1 MKASSDSQLHEH
13 ITAKVAELQTEQ
25 HNTIAI
31 ICKSAAES
39 AAAYEALSHI
49 ENIKLVK
56 SNSAEY
62 EQGIVVI
69 PAYLAKG
76 IEFDAVIIYNASKDV
91 YSDESV
97 RRLFYTACTRAMH
110 ELQLYSVGEV
120 SPFILEAD
128 SRVLSL
134 LQHLDNN
141 QGVFFMQDLH
151 L

>member
-1 MKASSDSQLHEH
+1 MTKVSDYSELHDR
-13 ITAKVAELQTEQ
+13 ITSKVAELQKQQ

-76 IEFDAVIIYNASKDV
+76 IEFDAVIIYDASKDV
-91 YSDESV
+91 YSDESL

-120 SPFILEAD
+120 SPFVTGAASESFKCITKTP
-128 SRVLSL
+128 
-134 LQHLDNN
+134 
-141 QGVFFMQDLH
+141 
-151 L
+151 

>member
-1 MKASSDSQLHEH
+1 M
-13 ITAKVAELQTEQ
+13 
-25 HNTIAI
+25 
-31 ICKSAAES
+31 
-39 AAAYEALSHI
+39 
-49 ENIKLVK
+49 K

-76 IEFDAVIIYNASKDV
+76 IEFDAVIIYDASKDV

-120 SPFILEAD
+120 SPLYLRLIR
-128 SRVLSL
+128 RVLSL

-141 QGVFFMQDLH
+141 QGVFFYAGLTP
-151 L
+151 LK

>member
-1 MKASSDSQLHEH
+1 MNLHALVPEGKNINAFERDGEKPTVTKVANDIELHDCISS
-13 ITAKVAELQTEQ
+13 KVAELQKQQ

-31 ICKSAAES
+31 ICKSAVES
-39 AAAYEALSHI
+39 AAAYEALNHI

-97 RRLFYTACTRAMH
+97 QIVLHC
-110 ELQLYSVGEV
+110 LYASY
-120 SPFILEAD
+120 A
-128 SRVLSL
+128 
-134 LQHLDNN
+134 
-141 QGVFFMQDLH
+141 
-151 L
+151 

>member
-1 MKASSDSQLHEH
+1 
-13 ITAKVAELQTEQ
+13 AKVAELQKQ
-25 HNTIAI
+25 NHNTIAI
-31 ICKSAAES
+31 ICKSATES
-39 AAAYEALSHI
+39 AAAYEALRHI

-76 IEFDAVIIYNASKDV
+76 IEFDAVIIYDASEDV

-120 SPFILEAD
+120 SPFVLGAD
-128 SRVLSL
+128 SDSFELITKTP
-134 LQHLDNN
+134 
-141 QGVFFMQDLH
+141 
-151 L
+151 

>member
-1 MKASSDSQLHEH
+1 MTKVSNDSELHKH
-13 ITAKVAELQTEQ
+13 ITAKVAALQKEQ

-39 AAAYEALSHI
+39 VAAYEALNHI

-76 IEFDAVIIYNASKDV
+76 IEFDAVIIYDASKDV

-128 SRVLSL
+128 SESFELITTP
-134 LQHLDNN
+134 
-141 QGVFFMQDLH
+141 
-151 L
+151 

>member
-1 MKASSDSQLHEH
+1 MLNYKKQN
-13 ITAKVAELQTEQ
+13 

-39 AAAYEALSHI
+39 AAAYEALSPI

-76 IEFDAVIIYNASKDV
+76 IEFDAVIIYDASKDV
-91 YSDESV
+91 YNDESV

-120 SPFILEAD
+120 SPFIVEAD
-128 SRVLSL
+128 SESFELITP
-134 LQHLDNN
+134 
-141 QGVFFMQDLH
+141 
-151 L
+151 